1 MDSRVVRAR
10 RYLESLPKRGR
21 QRFELQAVTVSL
33 GTNKAGEALSTVDL
47 HPGGQWG
54 SQVLTSKVCDNAGSS
69 ELTPCLASAAGFYN
83 PNNSQTAVQGTPD
96 DTGAGPSW
104 ELRAFVARDESF
116 GFSQGLDTMRMNT
129 SQGSITAVNCSV
141 FATETTT
148 LGLPEGQTYTVPVG
162 HLALGFSGQGR
173 LVYEIDQNISSY
185 KFPGALA
192 TNNTIPSNS
201 FGLHYGSASLD
212 LDGSLTWGGFDQSRV
227 LGDVGAFSLS
237 DDGGQDNII
246 VQLLDI
252 QIKVEQGAFPFSA
265 TSNTSEDDAPTSY
278 TGLLSVDMDSGIQP
292 TNLHPMLSYMYMDPA
307 TCSAIVEH
315 LPVTLQRFTNLYI
328 WNTSDPSFARIMQS
342 SAHLDFVFENSG
354 HGNLTIKV
362 PFQLLNLT
370 LDAPIVSPPV
380 QYFPCQP
387 FHASDG
393 SNHYFLGKSFLQAA
407 FLGMNWEQRKFF
419 LAQAPGPG
427 ATAPNLQDISTDA
440 TMISSN
446 PIADFASSWSGV
458 WKTTAQKNS
467 STSQTTPSDTNSDGP
482 NTTSSTPTPNGGDG
496 LSAGAK
502 AGIAIGVVVAVIV
515 VLGLI
520 FILLRRRRNM
530 NAALMPQ
537 PGMPAQN
544 GLAYEKDGHQ
554 VVKPVE
560 KDGRHV
566 GSELHGEEL
575 AYEIGGESQRRELAT
590 H

>member
-1 MDSRVVRAR
+1 MACTISCTHHKDSTDTEV
-10 RYLESLPKRGR
+10 
-21 QRFELQAVTVSL
+21 QAVTVSL
-33 GTNKAGEALSTVDL
+33 GTNKAGEPLSTVDL

-54 SQVLTSKVCDNAGSS
+54 SQILTSKVCDNAGGTD
-69 ELTPCLASAAGFYN
+69 LTPCLATAAGFYN

-96 DTGAGPSW
+96 DAGAGPSW
-104 ELRAFVARDESF
+104 ELRGFVAREETF
-116 GFSQGLDTMRMNT
+116 GFTQGLDTMRMNT
-129 SQGSITAVNCSV
+129 SQGSMAAVNCSV
-141 FATETTT
+141 FAMETAT
-148 LGLPEGQTYTVPVG
+148 LGLPEGQTYTAPVG

-173 LVYEIDQNISSY
+173 LVYETDQNISSY
-185 KFPGALA
+185 TFPGALA

-201 FGLHYGSASLD
+201 FGLHYGYASLD

-252 QIKVEQGAFPFSA
+252 QIRVEQGEFPFSNP
-265 TSNTSEDDAPTSY
+265 SNTSEDDAPTSY
-278 TGLLSVDMDSGIQP
+278 TGLLSVDTSSFSSGTQP
-292 TNLHPMLSYMYMDPA
+292 TNIHPMLSYMYMDPA

-328 WNTSDPSFARIMQS
+328 WNTSDPSYTRIMQS

-354 HGNLTIKV
+354 LGNLTIKV

-370 LDAPIVSPPV
+370 LDAPIVSPPI

-407 FLGMNWEQRKFF
+407 FLGMNWERRKFF

-427 ATAPNLQDISTDA
+427 AAAPNLQDISTDA

-446 PIADFASSWSGV
+446 PIADFTSSWSGI
-458 WKTTAQKNS
+458 WK
-467 STSQTTPSDTNSDGP
+467 STIQTTPSTSQATPSDVNSDGGDTATGSP
-482 NTTSSTPTPNGGDG
+482 TPTGEGG

-502 AGIAIGVVVAVIV
+502 AGIAIGVVVAVLA
-515 VLGLI
+515 VLGLG
-520 FILLRRRRNM
+520 FFFLRRRRNL
-530 NAALMPQ
+530 NAATMPQ
-537 PGMPAQN
+537 PTSPAKD
-544 GLAYEKDGHQ
+544 GLAHEKDGYQ
-554 VVKPVE
+554 VVEAVE

-566 GSELHGEEL
+566 GTEVHGDWL
-575 AYEIGGESQRRELAT
+575 PYEIEGESQRRELGT